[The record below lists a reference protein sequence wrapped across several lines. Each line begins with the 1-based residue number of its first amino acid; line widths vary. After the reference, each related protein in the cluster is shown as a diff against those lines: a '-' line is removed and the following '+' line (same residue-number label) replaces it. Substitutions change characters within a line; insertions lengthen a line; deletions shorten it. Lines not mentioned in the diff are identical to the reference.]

1 LSAFHHQGDEAG
13 TIKITAHEMS
23 DQVAVPQDRYAVG
36 DPHHFTQAMGDIDD
50 GLSGIAEG
58 LEPLKQV
65 FGIGFR

>member
-1 LSAFHHQGDEAG
+1 
-13 TIKITAHEMS
+13 MS
-23 DQVAVPQDRYAVG
+23 DQVAVPQDHYAVG